1 MTASDLDQAGPAAR
15 SRPAVAV
22 LAVPVVLG
30 VGVAV
35 ALGVYGSLHE
45 GAAYGISIAGF
56 SSGAVAKS
64 WLASGAFVLAIVQV
78 VTGAGMW
85 GWFGLGDR
93 AWVAPL
99 HRWSGRLAILATLP
113 VVTHCLYAFGFE
125 HDNARVLAHSLLGC
139 LFFGAFATKMLAL
152 RLRSVPGWA
161 LPLLGGLLFSALA
174 GLWLTSALW
183 FFTTTG
189 VTR

>member
-1 MTASDLDQAGPAAR
+1 MTASDLDTAR
-15 SRPAVAV
+15 PSIAQGRRLVV
-22 LAVPVVLG
+22 LAVPAVFG

-35 ALGVYGSLHE
+35 TLGVYGSLHE

-56 SSGAVAKS
+56 SVGAVAKS
-64 WLASGAFVLAIVQV
+64 WLASAAFALAILQL

-85 GWFGLGDR
+85 GRLGLGDR

-99 HRWSGRLAILATLP
+99 HRWSGRLAVLATLP

-125 HDNARVLAHSLLGC
+125 HDNRRVLMHSLFGC
-139 LFFGAFATKMLAL
+139 LFFGMFTTKMLAL
-152 RLRSVPGWA
+152 RLKSVPGWA

>member
-1 MTASDLDQAGPAAR
+1 MTASDLDSTRPATA
-15 SRPAVAV
+15 SRPALAV
-22 LAVPVVLG
+22 LAVPAVLG

-35 ALGVYGSLHE
+35 ALGVYGSLNE

-64 WLASGAFVLAIVQV
+64 WLASAAFALAIVQL

-93 AWVAPL
+93 PWVAPL
-99 HRWSGRLAILATLP
+99 HRWSGRLAVIATLP

-125 HDNARVLAHSLLGC
+125 HDNPRVLVHSLLGC
-139 LFFGAFATKMLAL
+139 LFFGVFTTKMLAL
-152 RLRSVPGWA
+152 RPEFVPGWA
-161 LPLLGGLLFSALA
+161 IPLLGGLLFSALA

>member
-1 MTASDLDQAGPAAR
+1 MTASDIERADQATPNR
-15 SRPAVAV
+15 SALAV
-22 LAVPVVLG
+22 LAVPVVVG

-45 GAAYGISIAGF
+45 SASYAISIAGF

-64 WLASGAFVLAIVQV
+64 WLATAAIVLAIVQL

-99 HRWSGRLAILATLP
+99 HHWSGRLAILATLP

-125 HDNARVLAHSLLGC
+125 HDNPRVLAHSLLGC
-139 LFFGAFATKMLAL
+139 LFFGAFTTKMLAL
-152 RLRSVPGWA
+152 QSKSMPGWA
-161 LPLLGGLLFSALA
+161 LPVLGGLLFSALA
-174 GLWLTSALW
+174 GLWLSSALW

-189 VTR
+189 TFR

>member
-1 MTASDLDQAGPAAR
+1 MTASDL
-15 SRPAVAV
+15 RPVTLPV
-22 LAVPVVLG
+22 LVVPVVLG

-35 ALGVYGSLHE
+35 ALGVYGSLRE
-45 GAAYGISIAGF
+45 PAQYGISIAGF

-64 WLASGAFVLAIVQV
+64 WLASAAFLLALVQLA
-78 VTGAGMW
+78 TGAGMW

-93 AWVAPL
+93 SWVAPL
-99 HRWSGRLAILATLP
+99 HRWSGRLAVLATLP

-125 HDNARVLAHSLLGC
+125 HDNPRVLVHSLLGC
-139 LFFGAFATKMLAL
+139 LFFGAFTAKMLAL
-152 RLRSVPGWA
+152 RPRSVPGWA
-161 LPLLGGLLFSALA
+161 LPVLGGLLFTALA

-189 VTR
+189 VFR

>member
-1 MTASDLDQAGPAAR
+1 MSASDIKVHVPSGSGL
-15 SRPAVAV
+15 AV
-22 LAVPVVLG
+22 LAVPVVVG

-35 ALGVYGSLHE
+35 GLGVYGSLHE
-45 GAAYGISIAGF
+45 PALYGVSIAGF
-56 SSGAVAKS
+56 SSGAAAKS
-64 WLASGAFVLAIVQV
+64 WLTTAAFVLAIVQL
-78 VTGAGMW
+78 VTGGGMW

-99 HRWSGRLAILATLP
+99 HRWSGRLAILTILP
-113 VVTHCLYAFGFE
+113 VVTQCLYAFGFE
-125 HDNARVLAHSLLGC
+125 HDSPRVLTHSLLGC
-139 LFFGAFATKMLAL
+139 LFFGAFTAKMLAL
-152 RLRSVPGWA
+152 RPKTVPGWA
-161 LPLLGGLLFSALA
+161 IPLLGGLLFTALA